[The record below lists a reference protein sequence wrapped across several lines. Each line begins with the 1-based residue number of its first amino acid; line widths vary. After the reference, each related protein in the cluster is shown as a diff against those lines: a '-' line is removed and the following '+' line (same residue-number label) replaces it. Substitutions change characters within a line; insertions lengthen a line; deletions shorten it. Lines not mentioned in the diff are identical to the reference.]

1 MVITEGILVSS
12 NSDLKWGRSVRRDAG
27 DGQYRAGSSIAMQ
40 EEIEVVLE
48 AWVAGGDAVNGFDD
62 RFPVCQESC
71 SGEGDGDAVGLFI
84 LELLSLSGFYPRNS
98 LIIKKVEARGV
109 EPLS

>member
-1 MVITEGILVSS
+1 M
-12 NSDLKWGRSVRRDAG
+12 R
-27 DGQYRAGSSIAMQ
+27 
-40 EEIEVVLE
+40 LE

-62 RFPVCQESC
+62 RFPVCKESC
-71 SGEGDGDAVGLFI
+71 NGEGDGDEVGLFI
-84 LELLSLSGFYPRNS
+84 LELLSLSGVRPCNL